1 MRSTSD
7 NNRFGVNFVN
17 LSSERGFV
25 LIAAV
30 LACMILLAV
39 GILALT
45 MSGQDVKISS
55 RVVGEKKAFSAC
67 ESGVHKLTT
76 TLDPENLAGSAVTNV
91 QVDSTNDSASLYTI
105 GMPSRPSTGPGMLP
119 LSGYSI
125 GGGQV
130 WGQTLYNATVTG
142 TNTDYDSRVQISIG
156 IGYGPIEMTTI
167 SR

>member
-7 NNRFGVNFVN
+7 NNGFGVNPVN
-17 LSSERGFV
+17 LSSERGFILV
-25 LIAAV
+25 AAI

-67 ESGVHKLTT
+67 ESGVHKLITA
-76 TLDPENLAGSAVTNV
+76 LNPENLTGSAVTNV
-91 QVDSTNDSASLYTI
+91 QVDSSNDPASLYTI
-105 GMPSRPSTGPGMLP
+105 GTPIHPSTGPGMLP

-130 WGQTLYNATVTG
+130 WGQTIYNATVTG
-142 TNTDYDSRVQISIG
+142 TNTNYNSRAQISVG
-156 IGYGPIEMTTI
+156 LGYGPVEMTTI

>member
-1 MRSTSD
+1 MQSISKH
-7 NNRFGVNFVN
+7 NGLAINFVN

-25 LIAAV
+25 LVAAI

-45 MSGQDVKISS
+45 MSGQDIKIST

-67 ESGVHKLTT
+67 ESGVHKLIT
-76 TLDPENLAGSAVTNV
+76 TLDPGNLAGSTVTDV
-91 QVDSTNDSASLYTI
+91 QVDSSNDPTSLYTI
-105 GMPSRPSTGPGMLP
+105 GTPSHPSTGPGMLP

-130 WGQTLYNATVTG
+130 WGQTRYNARVTG
-142 TNTDYDSRVQISIG
+142 TNTNYSSRVQVDVG
-156 IGYGPIEMTTI
+156 LGYGPIEMSTTY
-167 SR
+167 R

>member
-1 MRSTSD
+1 MQSI
-7 NNRFGVNFVN
+7 NKHNGLAVNSVN

-25 LIAAV
+25 LVVAV

-45 MSGQDVKISS
+45 MSGQDVKISA

-67 ESGVHKLTT
+67 ESGMHKLIT
-76 TLDPENLAGSAVTNV
+76 TLDPGNLAGLAVTDV
-91 QVDSTNDSASLYTI
+91 QVDSSNDPASLYTI
-105 GMPSRPSTGPGMLP
+105 GTPSHPSTGPGMLP
-119 LSGYSI
+119 LAGYSI

-130 WGQTLYNATVTG
+130 WGQTIYNATVTG
-142 TNTDYDSRVQISIG
+142 TNTNYGSRVQVSVG
-156 IGYGPIEMTTI
+156 LGYGPVEMTTI